1 MRLLNLISLITVTS
15 AWVPSASNIHSSSAL
30 SMVASSTTSSQ
41 KVADMPRGMDG
52 RLEEAFASA
61 KEKGEAA
68 FVTFVTAGY
77 PQKQGACRIKVNRPV
92 SFYS

>member
-1 MRLLNLISLITVTS
+1 MRLLNFISLISVAA
-15 AWVPSASNIHSSSAL
+15 AWVPSARNIQSSAL
-30 SMVASSTTSSQ
+30 SMVASSTSPSQ

-77 PQKQGACRIKVNRPV
+77 PQKQGACQ
-92 SFYS
+92 S